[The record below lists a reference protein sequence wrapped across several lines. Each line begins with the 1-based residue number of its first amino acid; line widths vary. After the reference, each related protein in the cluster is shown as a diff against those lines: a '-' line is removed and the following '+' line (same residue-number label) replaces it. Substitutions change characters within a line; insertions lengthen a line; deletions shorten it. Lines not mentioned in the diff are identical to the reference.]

1 VLVSCHKECE
11 KELSKNRLSN
21 VMYEEL
27 MVDVRTIH
35 LSKSVSD
42 YKEQQGL
49 FKTKWDNKVTKD
61 VYTYMNILDV
71 NQVIQCND

>member
-1 VLVSCHKECE
+1 
-11 KELSKNRLSN
+11 
-21 VMYEEL
+21 MYEEL